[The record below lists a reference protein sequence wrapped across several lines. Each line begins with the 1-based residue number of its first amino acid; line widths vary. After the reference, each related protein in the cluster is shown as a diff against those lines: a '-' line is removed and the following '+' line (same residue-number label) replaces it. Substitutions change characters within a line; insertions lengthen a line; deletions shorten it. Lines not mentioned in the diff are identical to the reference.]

1 MPASSALSIGARNAV
16 LSTTATTMPSALAE
30 IAEFSELI
38 ICGTTESCE
47 PVHWKSQP
55 SSAQASLAPYWVG
68 VKNGLVVTWLTNTNF
83 HFGVEGNAPA
93 PPDAA
98 EPESFLLLE
107 VQAASSA
114 EAAAAALTMPA
125 PLSSRRRVAPSRP
138 SVSTASSTLG
148 WTWVITNLRDQWRS
162 AGHTAPTSGA

>member
-1 MPASSALSIGARNAV
+1 MPASRALSLGARNAV
-16 LSTTATTMPSALAE
+16 LSSTATARPSALAE
-30 IAEFSELI
+30 IAEFSELT

-47 PVHWKSQP
+47 PVHWNSQF
-55 SSAQASLAPYWVG
+55 SSAQASCAPYWVG

-107 VQAASSA
+107 EQAASSA
-114 EAAAAALTMPA
+114 AAAAAALQKPE
-125 PLSSRRRVAPSRP
+125 PQSSRRRVATSR
-138 SVSTASSTLG
+138 S
-148 WTWVITNLRDQWRS
+148 RE
-162 AGHTAPTSGA
+162 